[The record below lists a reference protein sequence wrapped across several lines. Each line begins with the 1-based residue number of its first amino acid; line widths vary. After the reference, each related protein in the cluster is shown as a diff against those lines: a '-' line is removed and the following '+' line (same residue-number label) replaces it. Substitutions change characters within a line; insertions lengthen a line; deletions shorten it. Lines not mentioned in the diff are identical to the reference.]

1 MTEFGLNSQNGNE
14 NRYYLSVNRIIATIS
29 QENPMVQRR
38 VLKMLKGENSIHIK
52 DLLESF
58 KGNGYLKID
67 NVIVR
72 QIEGKNA
79 YLVVEGNRR
88 VATLKVLEGLYE
100 DGLDIGRLN
109 PGIFQKM
116 DVVLYHVDDRE
127 YEILMGLRHV
137 SGIKEWG
144 DYEQSELISNS
155 ARKHKM
161 SPKDI
166 SESLGLTVQMVKK
179 RLNTYYALEIFRNDP
194 DVGEYFVPN
203 KLSSIFYEIMGKVEI
218 RDQWLGWNGELNAF
232 LNKVNMKRLFSWLV
246 PYEKDNGEVLDPIIT
261 KRDVQWLTTEERNS
275 NLLYVVGQ
283 AKHYDGQCVGT
294 NEIRELAGAVYLLK
308 ANDFAKKKSH
318 GSEKV
323 IYSNLVINAFTP
335 IVPFFITSGY
345 FAQYAYILCKNASI
359 IAVDRL
365 SLALNFIFSQMFR
378 GKGQDDIR
386 KEIQKIERIS

>member
-144 DYEQSELISNS
+144 DYEQSELISNL

-203 KLSSIFYEIMGKVEI
+203 KLSSIFYEMMGKVEI

-261 KRDVQWLTTEERNS
+261 KRDDIRTLARFIMDEEALDKLEDSRSVGVALEESQVYSKEGFKKSLKQITVSLSKRNLGMLTA
-275 NLLYVVGQ
+275 L
-283 AKHYDGQCVGT
+283 T
-294 NEIRELAGAVYLLK
+294 NEDK
-308 ANDFAKKKSH
+308 
-318 GSEKV
+318 
-323 IYSNLVINAFTP
+323 
-335 IVPFFITSGY
+335 
-345 FAQYAYILCKNASI
+345 
-359 IAVDRL
+359 
-365 SLALNFIFSQMFR
+365 
-378 GKGQDDIR
+378 
-386 KEIQKIERIS
+386 KEINEILAKMDSQKELIRRLIQ

>member
-1 MTEFGLNSQNGNE
+1 M
-14 NRYYLSVNRIIATIS
+14 A
-29 QENPMVQRR
+29 NPMVQRR

-72 QIEGKNA
+72 QIEEKNA

-144 DYEQSELISNS
+144 DYEQSELISNL

-161 SPKDI
+161 SLKDI

-203 KLSSIFYEIMGKVEI
+203 KLSSIFYEMMGKVEI

-261 KRDVQWLTTEERNS
+261 KRDDIRTLARFIMDEEALDKLEDSRSVGVALEESQVYSKEGFKKSLKQITVSLSKRNLGMLTA
-275 NLLYVVGQ
+275 L
-283 AKHYDGQCVGT
+283 T
-294 NEIRELAGAVYLLK
+294 NEDK
-308 ANDFAKKKSH
+308 
-318 GSEKV
+318 
-323 IYSNLVINAFTP
+323 
-335 IVPFFITSGY
+335 
-345 FAQYAYILCKNASI
+345 
-359 IAVDRL
+359 
-365 SLALNFIFSQMFR
+365 
-378 GKGQDDIR
+378 
-386 KEIQKIERIS
+386 KEINEILAKMDSQKELIRRLIQ

>member
-1 MTEFGLNSQNGNE
+1 M
-14 NRYYLSVNRIIATIS
+14 
-29 QENPMVQRR
+29 
-38 VLKMLKGENSIHIK
+38 
-52 DLLESF
+52 
-58 KGNGYLKID
+58 
-67 NVIVR
+67 
-72 QIEGKNA
+72 
-79 YLVVEGNRR
+79 
-88 VATLKVLEGLYE
+88 
-100 DGLDIGRLN
+100 
-109 PGIFQKM
+109 
-116 DVVLYHVDDRE
+116 
-127 YEILMGLRHV
+127 
-137 SGIKEWG
+137 
-144 DYEQSELISNS
+144 
-155 ARKHKM
+155 
-161 SPKDI
+161 
-166 SESLGLTVQMVKK
+166 
-179 RLNTYYALEIFRNDP
+179 EIFRNDP

-335 IVPFFITSGY
+335 IVPYFITSGY
-345 FAQYAYILCKNASI
+345 FSQYAYILCKNASI

>member
-1 MTEFGLNSQNGNE
+1 MKPVHMAEFGLNSQNGNE

-144 DYEQSELISNS
+144 DYEQSELISNL

-179 RLNTYYALEIFRNDP
+179 
-194 DVGEYFVPN
+194 G
-203 KLSSIFYEIMGKVEI
+203 
-218 RDQWLGWNGELNAF
+218 
-232 LNKVNMKRLFSWLV
+232 
-246 PYEKDNGEVLDPIIT
+246 
-261 KRDVQWLTTEERNS
+261 
-275 NLLYVVGQ
+275 
-283 AKHYDGQCVGT
+283 
-294 NEIRELAGAVYLLK
+294 
-308 ANDFAKKKSH
+308 
-318 GSEKV
+318 
-323 IYSNLVINAFTP
+323 
-335 IVPFFITSGY
+335 
-345 FAQYAYILCKNASI
+345 
-359 IAVDRL
+359 
-365 SLALNFIFSQMFR
+365 
-378 GKGQDDIR
+378 
-386 KEIQKIERIS
+386 

>member
-116 DVVLYHVDDRE
+116 DVVLYHVEDRE

-144 DYEQSELISNS
+144 DYEQSELISNL

-179 RLNTYYALEIFRNDP
+179 
-194 DVGEYFVPN
+194 G
-203 KLSSIFYEIMGKVEI
+203 
-218 RDQWLGWNGELNAF
+218 
-232 LNKVNMKRLFSWLV
+232 
-246 PYEKDNGEVLDPIIT
+246 
-261 KRDVQWLTTEERNS
+261 
-275 NLLYVVGQ
+275 
-283 AKHYDGQCVGT
+283 
-294 NEIRELAGAVYLLK
+294 
-308 ANDFAKKKSH
+308 
-318 GSEKV
+318 
-323 IYSNLVINAFTP
+323 
-335 IVPFFITSGY
+335 
-345 FAQYAYILCKNASI
+345 
-359 IAVDRL
+359 
-365 SLALNFIFSQMFR
+365 
-378 GKGQDDIR
+378 
-386 KEIQKIERIS
+386 

>member
-1 MTEFGLNSQNGNE
+1 
-14 NRYYLSVNRIIATIS
+14 
-29 QENPMVQRR
+29 
-38 VLKMLKGENSIHIK
+38 MLKGENSIHIK

-72 QIEGKNA
+72 QIEEKNA

-144 DYEQSELISNS
+144 DYEQSELISNL

-203 KLSSIFYEIMGKVEI
+203 KLSSIFYEMMGKVEI

-261 KRDVQWLTTEERNS
+261 KRDDIRTLARFIMDEEALDKLEDSRSVGVALEESQVYSKEGFKKSLKQITVSLSKRNLGMLTA
-275 NLLYVVGQ
+275 L
-283 AKHYDGQCVGT
+283 T
-294 NEIRELAGAVYLLK
+294 NEDK
-308 ANDFAKKKSH
+308 
-318 GSEKV
+318 
-323 IYSNLVINAFTP
+323 
-335 IVPFFITSGY
+335 
-345 FAQYAYILCKNASI
+345 
-359 IAVDRL
+359 
-365 SLALNFIFSQMFR
+365 
-378 GKGQDDIR
+378 
-386 KEIQKIERIS
+386 KEINEILAKMDSQKELIRRLIQ